1 MYDTE
6 YYCQDCCETFG
17 TEPPYH
23 NEVKICPFCGST
35 DIISESQHR
44 INEQVNADDEQ
55 AEEMR
60 LTREARK

>member
-6 YYCQDCCETFG
+6 YYCRDCGETFG

-23 NEVKICPFCGST
+23 DEPKECPFCGSR

-60 LTREARK
+60 LIREARK